1 LRKKISKMLVCTLV
15 LAAGCGEAPRPT
27 PAAEEMPKP
36 AEPAVSQEYR
46 DAAVAV
52 LGSEAEV
59 LAFGDLP
66 GTGNEQ
72 VLVINRVPT
81 PPKGVVPGNL
91 LTRAA
96 VVEKDGA
103 KWKEVFRCDEYL
115 KNPNGYLG
123 GTPLLP
129 ITGWR
134 LQYERSAEKGL
145 LLYFT
150 PLQMPGGGS
159 PPTIGVRWN
168 AKVKRYQSL
177 DRNFEH
183 FLGEVPTLERIP
195 SKLR

>member
-1 LRKKISKMLVCTLV
+1 MHKNILSMAVCTLV
-15 LAAGCGEAPRPT
+15 LVTGCGEAPKPT
-27 PAAEEMPKP
+27 PSSTEPPKA
-36 AEPAVSQEYR
+36 AEPAVPQDYQE
-46 DAAVAV
+46 AAVTV

-59 LAFGDLP
+59 LAFGDLA
-66 GTGNEQ
+66 GTGTEQ
-72 VLVINRVPT
+72 ALVINRLPT
-81 PPKGVVPGNL
+81 TPKGVVPGNL
-91 LTRAA
+91 LTRGV

-115 KNPNGYLG
+115 KNPNGYMG
-123 GTPLLP
+123 GTPLFP
-129 ITGWR
+129 VTGWR

-145 LLYFT
+145 ILYLT
-150 PLQMPGGGS
+150 PMQMPGGGS

-195 SKLR
+195 SRIR